1 MAARGRAG
9 GGWRGRDR
17 MHSGPRRG
25 GAVLSRRF
33 FCERAGRG
41 RGRAGGDRSRLAH
54 CCVPVVRQ
62 RCAAARQR
70 CDRSRR
76 RRRQLSAGSVS
87 TRRRRSA
94 RGARLAPLRRNTRG
108 EPLPGRSAA
117 RGRCTRTIALD
128 GLATDMTLRTPWRA
142 AERRLRRMMAI
153 ARIETLRLTRDR
165 VAISLIALVPA
176 VQLNLFGYAVTLDP
190 KNGPIAI
197 AGSDASSVDRAARVV
212 GETGYFKIIGEAL
225 PSGAA
230 ERMVVAGQ
238 ALVGIELPPSP
249 DEEEAGG
256 TPVRARVVV
265 DATDPGAV
273 RPALA
278 ALETAYWQK
287 RATTVSLD
295 DRPSADVRALYN
307 PQRRTAWTIVPGL
320 VGVIVMISMLML
332 GALTLVR
339 ERERGGWEPLL
350 ATPAHRLVAL
360 VATLC
365 PYIVIG
371 TVQGVVAV
379 GLTQLLFDLPARGG
393 IWALLAAA
401 PVYAT
406 ANLILGFAFSALPE
420 SQMQAMQGAVF
431 FYLPSM
437 LLSGFMFPFHGM
449 PCWARGVGDGLPLTH
464 FVSAAGGALLQGQD
478 VGVGAHR
485 V

>member
-1 MAARGRAG
+1 MK
-9 GGWRGRDR
+9 
-17 MHSGPRRG
+17 
-25 GAVLSRRF
+25 
-33 FCERAGRG
+33 
-41 RGRAGGDRSRLAH
+41 
-54 CCVPVVRQ
+54 
-62 RCAAARQR
+62 
-70 CDRSRR
+70 
-76 RRRQLSAGSVS
+76 
-87 TRRRRSA
+87 
-94 RGARLAPLRRNTRG
+94 LR
-108 EPLPGRSAA
+108 
-117 RGRCTRTIALD
+117 
-128 GLATDMTLRTPWRA
+128 TLRRA
-142 AERRLRRMMAI
+142 AERRLRRMMAV
-153 ARIETLRLTRDR
+153 ARIETLRLVRDR

-176 VQLNLFGYAVTLDP
+176 VQIVLFGYAVNLDP
-190 KNGPIAI
+190 KNVPIAI
-197 AGSDASSVDRAARVV
+197 AGSDGISVERALRIV

-230 ERMVVAGQ
+230 ERMVVAGR

-249 DEEEAGG
+249 DKEEAGG
-256 TPVRARVVV
+256 APVRARVVV

-287 RATTVSLD
+287 RATTFSLD
-295 DRPSADVRALYN
+295 DRPSVDVDWLYN

-339 ERERGGWEPLL
+339 ERERGSWESLL
-350 ATPAHRLVAL
+350 ATPVDALDAL
-360 VATLC
+360 VGKLS

-379 GLTQLLFDLPARGG
+379 GLAQLLFDLPARGG

-406 ANLILGFAFSALPE
+406 ANLILGFAFSALAE

-437 LLSGFMFPFHGM
+437 LLSGFMFPFQGM
-449 PCWARGVGDGLPLTH
+449 PGWARGIGEVLPLTH
-464 FVSAAGGALLQGQD
+464 FVRAARGVLLKGQD
-478 VGVGAHR
+478 AALVAQEMWPVALFGLVAAALALAAYR
-485 V
+485 RRID